1 MLCEILLFLK
11 AGLIRINVINDPFAI
26 ASVVNSNLIFGF
38 LNFLSLSDDG
48 GVASPDYTF
57 MSPREQQSLTPLLT
71 VEGCQFN
78 HWFLTLKLL
87 VSPDM
92 TNFWTFLVLPQKAFA
107 LGVDDL
113 LVPHEQI
120 IIWIT
125 VLMQML
131 GKTKWLTQLCL
142 SLAALN
148 TVQILL
154 NWSSH

>member
-78 HWFLTLKLL
+78 H
-87 VSPDM
+87 
-92 TNFWTFLVLPQKAFA
+92 
-107 LGVDDL
+107 
-113 LVPHEQI
+113 
-120 IIWIT
+120 
-125 VLMQML
+125 
-131 GKTKWLTQLCL
+131 
-142 SLAALN
+142 
-148 TVQILL
+148 
-154 NWSSH
+154 